1 MNAPDER
8 TGFRGGN
15 ERARGTRQVAGEAN
29 GRAIIIAA
37 VLVSFSIIGGSFFI
51 GSSLERTTAQLA
63 AATEALEDLE
73 IAGAAPPGARPS
85 RPARPDAD
93 REYEVELGAAP
104 TSGPKDAAVTI
115 VEFSDFQCPFCN
127 RVTPTLAKIKETY
140 GDDVRI
146 AFKHMPLS
154 MHPQAPQAHAASEA
168 AHRQGRFWEMHDR
181 IFQNQRDL
189 SIATLESHAKAIGLD
204 MDQYAKDV
212 ADPSVKK
219 RIDEDMAQAGELG
232 VSGTPA
238 FFINGRFLS
247 GAQPFEN
254 FKRAIDA
261 ALEKAS

>member
-1 MNAPDER
+1 VSVES
-8 TGFRGGN
+8 
-15 ERARGTRQVAGEAN
+15 N

-37 VLVSFSIIGGSFFI
+37 VLVSLAVIGGSFFI

-63 AATEALEDLE
+63 EATEALEALPV
-73 IAGAAPPGARPS
+73 AAAEPGPARPS
-85 RPARPDAD
+85 RPSRPDAN
-93 REYEVELGAAP
+93 REYDVDLADAP
-104 TSGPKDAAVTI
+104 IRGPEDAAVTI

-127 RVTPTLAKIKETY
+127 RVTPTLAKIRETY

-154 MHPQAPQAHAASEA
+154 MHPQAPQAHAAAEA

-189 SIATLESHAKAIGLD
+189 SIATLESHARAIGLD
-204 MDQYAKDV
+204 MEQYAEDV
-212 ADPSVKK
+212 ADASVKQ
-219 RIDEDMAQAGELG
+219 RIDEDMAQASKLG
-232 VSGTPA
+232 VTGTPS
-238 FFINGRFLS
+238 FFINGRYLS

-254 FKRAIDA
+254 FKRMIDE

>member
-1 MNAPDER
+1 VSA
-8 TGFRGGN
+8 
-15 ERARGTRQVAGEAN
+15 EAN

-37 VLVSFSIIGGSFFI
+37 VLVSFSIIGSSFFI
-51 GSSLERTTAQLA
+51 GHSLEGTTAQLA
-63 AATEALEDLE
+63 ATTAALEALE
-73 IAGAAPPGARPS
+73 IAEPSAAAARPARPS
-85 RPARPDAD
+85 RPDSD
-93 REYEVELGAAP
+93 REYDVDLADAP
-104 TSGPKDAAVTI
+104 IRGPESAAVTI

-127 RVTPTLAKIKETY
+127 RVTPTLAKIQETY

-154 MHPQAPQAHAASEA
+154 MHPQAPQAHAAAEA

-189 SIATLESHAKAIGLD
+189 SIATLESHARAIGLD

-212 ADPSVKK
+212 ADASVKK
-219 RIDEDMAQAGELG
+219 RIDEDMAQASELG
-232 VSGTPA
+232 VTGTPS
-238 FFINGRFLS
+238 FFINGRYLS

-254 FKRAIDA
+254 FKRMIDA